1 LNTGTQNAFFVVWE
15 LIIIDVITG
24 KEEIL
29 DSQYANMIPEWKSG
43 GIIFVRQQS
52 VPDYLSQP
60 MDIKQSL
67 YRYQDGQFTELEKYP
82 YNVFPI
88 GAFGGSWIE

>member
-1 LNTGTQNAFFVVWE
+1 MKTGKQNAPIGVWE
-15 LIIIDVITG
+15 LIIIDINTG
-24 KEEIL
+24 KEEVL
-29 DSQYANMIPEWKSG
+29 DSQYANMVPEWKTG

-52 VPDYLSQP
+52 VPDYLSHP

-67 YRYQDGQFTELEKYP
+67 YRYKDGQFVELEKYP

-88 GAFGGSWIE
+88 GAYGGSWIE